1 MNTEVHV
8 SFQIIVLSG
17 YMPRSGIARSY
28 SSSVLSFLKKLHT
41 VLWGFPGGLV
51 VKNLPAM
58 QETQEEWVRSLGR
71 VRCPRVRWV
80 RCPGGGNANPLQYSC
95 QENPTDRGAWQ
106 ATVRRVTRSRT
117 QLKWL
122 TRQAGHASIRS
133 GCGIWSLIFSEFAGL
148 LLSPASCLIVAN
160 SLKVVWQRRCPSGI
174 GIF

>member
-1 MNTEVHV
+1 MSQFCFYLWLSIIPLYICTKSTLSSPVDGYLGCLHVLAIVNSVAMNTEVHV

-106 ATVRRVTRSRT
+106 ATVHRVTRSRT
-117 QLKWL
+117 QLK
-122 TRQAGHASIRS
+122 
-133 GCGIWSLIFSEFAGL
+133 
-148 LLSPASCLIVAN
+148 
-160 SLKVVWQRRCPSGI
+160 
-174 GIF
+174 